1 VERGGETVKIPQT
14 KRVQAGELKVGDT
27 LIIPMCPQLDS
38 GGELYG
44 GSSVILETI
53 VSITPYGEDGGLEF
67 KTKWK
72 KRYSSGDSVYRFS
85 KYSFVTKL

>member
-1 VERGGETVKIPQT
+1 MERGGETVKIPQT
-14 KRVQAGELKVGDT
+14 KRVAAGELKVGDT
-27 LIIPMCPQLDS
+27 IIIPVCPQLDS

-67 KTKWK
+67 KTKWER
-72 KRYSSGDSVYRFS
+72 RYSSGDSVYRFS